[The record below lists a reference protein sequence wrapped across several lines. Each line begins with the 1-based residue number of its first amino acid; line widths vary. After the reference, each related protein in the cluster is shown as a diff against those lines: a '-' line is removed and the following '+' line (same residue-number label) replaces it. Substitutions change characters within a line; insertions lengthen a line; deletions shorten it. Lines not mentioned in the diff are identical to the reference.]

1 LRGATNAQKQ
11 SDLSG
16 FTKPARYV
24 SIDIKQYQ
32 IMDPEQ
38 RIQEALIKINFLLR
52 FLPYMAPDNLVVRD
66 KVKEI
71 RNTLKTPKND
81 K

>member
-1 LRGATNAQKQ
+1 
-11 SDLSG
+11 
-16 FTKPARYV
+16 
-24 SIDIKQYQ
+24 
-32 IMDPEQ
+32 MDPEQ

>member
-1 LRGATNAQKQ
+1 ME
-11 SDLSG
+11 SD
-16 FTKPARYV
+16 
-24 SIDIKQYQ
+24 
-32 IMDPEQ
+32 Q
-38 RIQEALIKINFLLR
+38 RIQEALIKIELLLR

-71 RNTLKTPKND
+71 QKTLKTAKND

>member
-1 LRGATNAQKQ
+1 MRGATNAQKQ

-16 FTKPARYV
+16 FTKTARYV

-52 FLPYMAPDNLVVRD
+52 FLPYMAPNNLVVRD